1 MEDVNWEFLSKA
13 IDFYKTK
20 GYQYIEVPWMVPMS
34 TIMITCPYEDLAYKL
49 VDVSTDP
56 DGLVGSA
63 EQSFMHLS
71 LTGQLAKG
79 KYVTCSPCF
88 RKEPTVDF
96 WHQTQ
101 FMKVELFDTITT
113 PSEVDDSETLTM
125 VEQALEFFESIGVPK
140 DDGRYNYFQLHT
152 VATPI
157 GYDIELLGVEIGSYG
172 VRTHKDLTWIYG
184 TGIAEPRFS
193 SAKRTLFIERLKN

>member
-1 MEDVNWEFLSKA
+1 MEDVNWDYLSKA

-20 GYQYIEVPWMVPMS
+20 GYTYIEVPWMVPMS
-34 TIMITCPYEDLAYKL
+34 TIMITCPHEDLAFQL
-49 VDVSTDP
+49 TGANS

-71 LTGQLAKG
+71 LTGELPKG

-101 FMKVELFDTITT
+101 FMKVELFDTLT
-113 PSEVDDSETLTM
+113 EVIDADAQTM
-125 VEQALEFFESIGVPK
+125 VIVDQAFEFFETLGVPK
-140 DDGRYNYFQLHT
+140 NNGTHNYFQLYDIST
-152 VATPI
+152 VI
-157 GYDIELLGVEIGSYG
+157 GIDIELMGVEIGSYG
-172 VRTHKDLTWIYG
+172 VRSHGALTWIYG

-193 SAKRTLFIERLKN
+193 SARRTLIIERLRN